1 MSSSSYYI
9 LLLSIIIFAMF
20 FASIIMVNIM
30 RYHDADQIKLI
41 LGFAA
46 SLAIGIGTLLFF
58 HYKFGDE

>member
-1 MSSSSYYI
+1 MSSLAYDI
-9 LLLSIIIFAMF
+9 LLLCVLILAMF

-30 RYHDADQIKLI
+30 RYHEPDLTWLI

-46 SLAIGIGTLLFF
+46 SIIFAIGSMLYI